1 MQKLVQGIHRFQSE
15 HFVANRELWSRLSRG
30 QSPETLF
37 ITCSDSRIS
46 PSLLTGTSP
55 GELFII
61 RNAGNIVPPAG
72 VGGGEAASIEFA
84 VAGLEVK
91 DIVICGHSLCGA
103 MKALLDPS
111 KVEKLPALRAFL
123 DHASGTK
130 KIVNDRY
137 AHLDVEARERVAVQ
151 ENVLVQLEQLRTH
164 PVVAERLE
172 RGKLRLHAWVFKIE
186 TGEIFAYQP
195 SDNEFAPITEAHF
208 PPSVGS
214 GPNVASI

>member
-15 HFVANRELWSRLSRG
+15 HFVENRDLWSTLSRG

-46 PSLLTGTSP
+46 PNLLTGTAP

-84 VAGLEVK
+84 VAGLKVK

-103 MKALLDPS
+103 MKGLLDPK
-111 KVEKLPALRAFL
+111 KVEGLPALQKFL
-123 DHASGTK
+123 EHAKATK
-130 KIVNDRY
+130 KIVDEKY
-137 AHLDVEARERVAVQ
+137 AHLDTEARERVAVQ

-164 PVVAERLE
+164 PLVAERLQ
-172 RGKLRLHAWVFKIE
+172 RGDLRLHGWVFKIE
-186 TGEIFAYQP
+186 TGEVFAYQP
-195 SDNEFAPITEAHF
+195 KENTFAPLQEA
-208 PPSVGS
+208 SVPAVPAS
-214 GPNVASI
+214 GASI